1 MQTYPG
7 ELQNRYVQAA
17 SSQVWTFWVI
27 LNNSHLA
34 FEGPLPYFVGVCMNH
49 ESSTTLSQES
59 SDLDAGKIAEN
70 PTTTASQAGER
81 LGGESV
87 VGAAAK
93 KSWLYR
99 IVSTV
104 ILLAGTGGAAYTYP
118 QWKPALD
125 SFVRPS
131 ATARPKPR
139 PPLVALAT
147 AKAESIPQFIN
158 CIGTVTAFN
167 SVVVKSRVEGELI
180 EVAFNEG
187 QLVEQGQLLARID
200 PRPFEAV
207 RDQMKGQLE
216 RDEASLALARL
227 TYERV
232 RQLIARDAASQQEL
246 DESSAAMRQSE
257 AAVTVDRAALANAE
271 LQLSYT
277 KIHAPIRGRVGLRML
292 DIGNMVKANDITGIA
307 VITQLQPISVV
318 FTIPQDEIPSVR
330 SRLNDV
336 GAVDVLAFDRSFEK
350 QIAIGKLTAVDNQVD
365 ASTGTLKLKALFEN
379 NDETLFPN
387 QFVNIRLLVKQW
399 EEALVIPTT
408 AIQRGPDSSFV
419 YVVNDE
425 AKVDLRK
432 VKVIFSDAGKSV
444 IESGI
449 QPGDKVV
456 VEGTDK
462 LQPGGMVTLPGA
474 KPPGEGKPGEGKPGE
489 GRPGEGKPGEGK
501 PGEGKPGEGKPGET
515 GDTRNGERVSG
526 DRGNEG
532 SNSDPRSTGEPAK
545 R

>member
-1 MQTYPG
+1 
-7 ELQNRYVQAA
+7 
-17 SSQVWTFWVI
+17 
-27 LNNSHLA
+27 
-34 FEGPLPYFVGVCMNH
+34 MNH
-49 ESSTTLSQES
+49 ESSTALSQGS
-59 SDLDAGKIAEN
+59 ADLDAGKIVEN
-70 PTTTASQAGER
+70 PTSDASQAAEKPGA
-81 LGGESV
+81 ESV
-87 VGAAAK
+87 VLIKEK

-104 ILLAGTGGAAYTYP
+104 VLLAGAGGAAYTYP

-131 ATARPKPR
+131 AAARPKPR
-139 PPLVALAT
+139 PPLVALAV

-187 QLVEQGQLLARID
+187 QLVEQGQVLARID

-216 RDEASLALARL
+216 RDEATLALSKL

-277 KIHAPIRGRVGLRML
+277 NIHAPIRGRVGLRML
-292 DIGNMVKANDITGIA
+292 DLGNMVKANDVTGIA
-307 VITQLQPISVV
+307 MITQLQPISVV
-318 FTIPQDEIPSVR
+318 FTIPQDEIPAVR
-330 SRLNDV
+330 SRLDDV

-350 QIAIGKLTAVDNQVD
+350 QIAAGKLTAVDNQVD

-379 NDETLFPN
+379 KDETLFPN

-425 AKVDLRK
+425 AKVDLKK

-474 KPPGEGKPGEGKPGE
+474 KPAGEGKLGESKSGEVKPVESKGE
-489 GRPGEGKPGEGK
+489 Q
-501 PGEGKPGEGKPGET
+501 
-515 GDTRNGERVSG
+515 
-526 DRGNEG
+526 
-532 SNSDPRSTGEPAK
+532 RSTGDAAK